1 MGYMISATAKDF
13 TIMIRY
19 QQMPE
24 EPTDK
29 EKVKLWKNEDIFE
42 FKGKKYIT
50 RIGVIDL
57 EGKLY
62 TKLSTYVKEVEEAY
76 TNFVLYYNQ

>member
-24 EPTDK
+24 DPTDK
-29 EKVKLWKNEDIFE
+29 EKVKLCKNEDIFE

-76 TNFVLYYNQ
+76 TNFVL

>member
-24 EPTDK
+24 EQKDK
-29 EKVKLWKNEDIFE
+29 EKVKLWKNEDIYE

>member
-29 EKVKLWKNEDIFE
+29 EKVKLWKNEDIYE

>member
-24 EPTDK
+24 EPKDK